1 MSMIMEI
8 LMKYEKTKKNKKMWA
23 GLFKVMGGNIPC
35 GNYLGR
41 NFPGENLPGGSL
53 TSGNFPGSFPDTT
66 LYVWVQIKILL
77 LLVICYF

>member
-1 MSMIMEI
+1 
-8 LMKYEKTKKNKKMWA
+8 MKKQKKNKKKWA
-23 GLFKVMGGNIPC
+23 GPIKGKGGNIPC

-66 LYVWVQIKILL
+66 LYV
-77 LLVICYF
+77 

>member
-1 MSMIMEI
+1 
-8 LMKYEKTKKNKKMWA
+8 MKKQKKNKKMWA

-41 NFPGENLPGGSL
+41 NFPGGNLPGGSL
-53 TSGNFPGSFPDTT
+53 TGGSFPDTT
-66 LYVWVQIKILL
+66 LNVWLQTKILI